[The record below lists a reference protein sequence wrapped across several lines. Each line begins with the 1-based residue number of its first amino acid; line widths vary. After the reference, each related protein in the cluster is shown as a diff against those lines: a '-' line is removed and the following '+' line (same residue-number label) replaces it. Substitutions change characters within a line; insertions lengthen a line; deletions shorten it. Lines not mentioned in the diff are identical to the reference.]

1 MDAWEEAD
9 LPGEQQWAGMLQRAG
24 ISESIGSPYLSEAA
38 NRLVMCTSA
47 MPARHG
53 YPCSLWLLFHTLLAH
68 SSPEH
73 APQTLEAILRYVD
86 VFFSCAECVAHFRS
100 LALHL
105 SPPPAAA
112 PAAGAASAGGGGG
125 GGEEEE
131 EARGAAAPLAGGSAA
146 FRRLSPVV
154 RRIRLVASR
163 RVQAASLGGA
173 SADQAKFAAIAANA
187 AAAAGVAPPPEEA
200 RDAVELWLWA
210 AHNEVNARLRKEIAA
225 GDHAFAEFTPVA
237 WPPREDCVD
246 CAALLPK
253 AASKGGAAAR
263 RRQGKRRASEAA
275 EGGGEEAEGWVE
287 PAVLKQLHAA
297 YCLEPTFYCWR
308 AHEAPAASPGEE
320 SPSPLASAAAR
331 VGLLLVVL
339 LGCGAACG
347 GCDRRRRDLD
357 KGLPMWMGQASK
369 RGWLGRRRG
378 KAL

>member
-1 MDAWEEAD
+1 V
-9 LPGEQQWAGMLQRAG
+9 
-24 ISESIGSPYLSEAA
+24 
-38 NRLVMCTSA
+38 NR
-47 MPARHG
+47 
-53 YPCSLWLLFHTLLAH
+53 LLFHTLLAH

-112 PAAGAASAGGGGG
+112 PAAGAAIATSAGGGGG
-125 GGEEEE
+125 GGEEEEE

-246 CAALLPK
+246 CAALRPK

-287 PAVLKQLHAA
+287 PAVLKQLHAT

-331 VGLLLVVL
+331 VGLLLLVL

>member
-1 MDAWEEAD
+1 MPPPGGSPLPRRPQLLPVPAADVLYAARHSLLREVRHAAAAVATPRGSQGTAAEAAEAARRLGALRLWVSALARGVPRAVDGGLLARGLAELEVEMDAWEEAD

-38 NRLVMCTSA
+38 TRLVMCTSA

-86 VFFSCAECVAHFRS
+86 VFFSCAECVVHFRS

-131 EARGAAAPLAGGSAA
+131 EEARGAAAPLAGGSAA
-146 FRRLSPVV
+146 FRRLSAVV

-173 SADQAKFAAIAANA
+173 SADQAKR
-187 AAAAGVAPPPEEA
+187 GVA
-200 RDAVELWLWA
+200 VA
-210 AHNEVNARLRKEIAA
+210 A
-225 GDHAFAEFTPVA
+225 
-237 WPPREDCVD
+237 CVRRSTS
-246 CAALLPK
+246 LLL
-253 AASKGGAAAR
+253 
-263 RRQGKRRASEAA
+263 
-275 EGGGEEAEGWVE
+275 
-287 PAVLKQLHAA
+287 AVL
-297 YCLEPTFYCWR
+297 
-308 AHEAPAASPGEE
+308 
-320 SPSPLASAAAR
+320 LAKR
-331 VGLLLVVL
+331 GLLLAVL
-339 LGCGAACG
+339 LAKRGAACG